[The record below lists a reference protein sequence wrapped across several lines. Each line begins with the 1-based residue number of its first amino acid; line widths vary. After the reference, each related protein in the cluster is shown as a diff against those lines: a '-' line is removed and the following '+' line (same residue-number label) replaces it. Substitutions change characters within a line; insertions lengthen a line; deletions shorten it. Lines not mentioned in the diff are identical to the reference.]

1 MLMDNTDTKEN
12 VRRETVQLVVDYM
25 HRSMMHHC
33 MWFSEVQH
41 QYGSEAALAL
51 MEKAFKQ
58 SYDIHTRRFAKIFGF
73 EMTDGLPAP
82 LLAMSGE
89 QLAALKESLAL
100 NWLAT
105 DGVWFQAV
113 ENTFGMTDAKRI
125 NDSCWAQ
132 FSPFE
137 AWSVKKLLGLPDN
150 PGLEGLKKALQYRL
164 YATINK
170 QEIVEE
176 TDHSFVFRMVD
187 CRVQSAR
194 KKKGLEDYPCKSAGI
209 VEYRA
214 FAENIDKR
222 IKTQCLS
229 CPPDA
234 HPEGWYC
241 SWKFELFG

>member
-1 MLMDNTDTKEN
+1 MENTNSKDNTGK
-12 VRRETVQLVVDYM
+12 ETVQLVVDYL

-41 QYGSEAALAL
+41 QFGREAALAL

-58 SYDIHTRRFAKIFGF
+58 SYDIHMRRFAKIFGF
-73 EMTDGLPAP
+73 EITDGLPAP
-82 LLAMSGE
+82 LLAMPDD
-89 QLAALKESLAL
+89 QLAALKESIAL

-113 ENTFGMTDAKRI
+113 ESTYGLWDAKRC

-137 AWSVKKLLGLPDN
+137 AWSVKKLLGLTDN

-164 YATINK
+164 YATINQ

-176 TDHSFVFRMVD
+176 TENSFVFRMVD

-222 IKTQCLS
+222 IKTVCQS
-229 CPPDA
+229 CPPDK
-234 HPEGWYC
+234 HPGEWYC
-241 SWKFELFG
+241 SWKFELIG